1 MPSAEA
7 ARKIPL
13 RFSGRADVV
22 DSGAPVRLLLAR
34 GGNNGCEFGNDCLV
48 KPDNWPAFHQWIL
61 RSVASLIPDKLS
73 VGAVKRWELLRSA
86 PDPESV
92 GQTAADCRKCSRYVD
107 KVVETTDLIRLGK
120 IKT

>member
-22 DSGAPVRLLLAR
+22 DSGAPARLRPAV

-73 VGAVKRWELLRSA
+73 TGPVKRWELLRSA
-86 PDPESV
+86 PDPENV
-92 GQTAADCRKCSRYVD
+92 AQTAGDCRKCCLYID
-107 KVVETTDLIRLGK
+107 KVVEITALIRAGK